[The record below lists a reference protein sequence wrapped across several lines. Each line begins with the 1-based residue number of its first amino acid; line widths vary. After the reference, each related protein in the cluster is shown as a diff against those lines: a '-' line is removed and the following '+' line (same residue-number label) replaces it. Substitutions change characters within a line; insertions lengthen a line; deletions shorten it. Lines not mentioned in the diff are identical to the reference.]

1 MATVKNTALR
11 KMALLAALFACAT
24 QTAEAATYTF
34 GAVPQFEIRRLHQIW
49 LPVLK
54 YLEKETGFQFE
65 MVGSPTIPAFE
76 AEFLDGRFD
85 FSYMN
90 PYHLVLASQKQGYV
104 PIVRDTGRKLFGVLV
119 VKKDSNI
126 KTAQDLD
133 GKTLAF
139 PAPNALGASL
149 QIRQELTDKFGLN
162 FSSRY
167 VKTHDSVYLNVLL
180 GEVAAGGGV
189 QKTLNS
195 QQEKIKNNLK
205 VIHKTTPVAP
215 HPIAAHPRVPQDVA
229 NKVKQALLKLGQSED
244 GRKILANIPIKQV
257 GEATIDD
264 YETLNTMGL
273 ERFYVKNY

>member
-1 MATVKNTALR
+1 MTVKNIVLR
-11 KMALLAALFACAT
+11 NMTLLTALLACAV
-24 QTAEAATYTF
+24 QTADAATYTF
-34 GAVPQFEIRRLHQIW
+34 GVVPQFEVRRLHQIW

-54 YLEKETGFQFE
+54 HLEKETGFQFD

-76 AEFLDGRFD
+76 SEFLDGRFD

-90 PYHLVLASQKQGYV
+90 PYHLVLASQKQGSI
-104 PIVRDTGRKLFGVLV
+104 PIIRDTGRKLFGVLV
-119 VKKDSNI
+119 VKKDSDI
-126 KTAQDLD
+126 KTAKDLD
-133 GKTLAF
+133 GKTIAF

-149 QIRQELTDKFGLN
+149 QMRQELTDKFGLS

-195 QQEKIKNNLK
+195 QQEKIKNHLK

-215 HPIAAHPRVPQDVA
+215 HPIAAHPRVPQDVV
-229 NKVKQALLKLGQSED
+229 NKVKQALLKLGKSED

-257 GEATIDD
+257 GEATLDD
-264 YETLNTMGL
+264 YKSLNTMGL
-273 ERFYVKNY
+273 ERFYVKSY